1 MSLADLL
8 NRPVTVL
15 QRSTGDDVVDEYGNA
30 IADTVTIET
39 VGELQQ
45 CRRDEPAGAGELSVS
60 DWLLVL
66 PAATL
71 IRTGDAVVVDGQ
83 VYELVGDPWIARNP
97 RTQTV
102 SHIECTVRRTAATD
116 DEAPGS

>member
-1 MSLADLL
+1 MSLIERL

-15 QRSTGDDVVDEYGNA
+15 QRTADDDADEYGNP
-30 IADTVTIET
+30 IPGETIVDT

-45 CRRDEPAGAGELSVS
+45 RRRDEPGDAGELSAT

-66 PAATL
+66 PAGTPV
-71 IRTGDAVVVDGQ
+71 RTGDAVIVDGQ
-83 VYELVGDPWIARNP
+83 VYELIGDPWIARNP
-97 RTQTV
+97 RTQTA
-102 SHIECTVRRTAATD
+102 SHIECTVRRTASTD